1 MTLDKYKKKRDFN
14 QTGEPEGDVAPVDAD
29 SRRGMSTDTGSKKTG
44 SKKTKSP
51 DLAPGKH
58 IFVVQR
64 HAATR
69 LHYDFRLEMEGVL
82 KSWAVPKG
90 PSLNPADKRLAMMVE
105 DHPYTY
111 RTFEG
116 TIPEGNYGAGEVEI
130 WDEGSYEPL
139 LRQKGKTDEEILLE
153 GLAKG
158 SVKIMLHG
166 KKLKGEFALVKMHT
180 AKDGNAWLLIK
191 HNDKYAVHENYDAE
205 DYTSSQSK
213 VTQLA
218 EKKYKT
224 TSSRATTK
232 KKHPASSHKGQKKI
246 SDYIKPMLA
255 VLGEDPFD
263 DEEWIFEIKW
273 DGYRAI
279 ADLTED
285 IQLYS
290 RNGLSFL
297 GRYPLIEAGLEKQ
310 QYDMVLDGE
319 IVAYDNNDK
328 PDFQTLQHFADN
340 PESTLIYH
348 VFDLLFLN
356 GHSTETLPLV
366 QRKELLKEALIETP
380 HVKFCDHVEEK
391 GKDFYKAVQKA
402 DLEGMIAKRKS
413 SLYNEGMR
421 TSEWV
426 KIKNHN
432 IDEAVIAGY
441 TEPRGSRK
449 YFGALIL
456 GNYKEGKLHYAGH
469 TGTGFNQKSLREI
482 HTLLRP
488 LITEKMPFE
497 TKPPVN
503 APPTW
508 LKPEMV
514 CTVKYS
520 EKTEDGFFR
529 HPVFVGIREDL
540 GGIDL
545 YHDSMKDPDI
555 MNPDIVNPG
564 IGKPDEGAP
573 GEDQMKYTHTDK
585 LYWKKEK
592 ITKGELIDYYLSV
605 SEFILPYLKDRAQSL
620 HRFPDGID
628 GVSFYHKDAGK
639 NAPSWVETVHIFSES
654 NNKEVE
660 YIVCNNIETL
670 GYLINLGCIE
680 LNPWNNR
687 IGKPGKPDYL
697 IIDLD
702 PSEKNSF
709 GQVIEAAQ
717 VTKEILDIC
726 RVPAYCKTSGST
738 GIHIFV
744 PMGAQYDY
752 EQVRDFAHIIL
763 GFVEKRLPE
772 TTTLER
778 SLSKRGP
785 KIYLDHMQNRDGQ
798 TVASAYSVRPKP
810 GATVSMPIEWK
821 ELTKDLSMGDFT
833 LHNTLSRVQKKGDIF
848 LPVLGKGIDLK
859 KAIDVLSAI

>member
-1 MTLDKYKKKRDFN
+1 MTLDKYKKKRDFS
-14 QTGEPEGDVAPVDAD
+14 QTSEPEGDSAPVDAD

-44 SKKTKSP
+44 SRRTKSP
-51 DLAPGKH
+51 DAAPAPGKH
-58 IFVVQR
+58 VFVVQR

-105 DHPYTY
+105 DHPYSY

-130 WDEGSYEPL
+130 WDEGNYEPL

-153 GLAKG
+153 ELNKG
-158 SVKIMLHG
+158 SVKIILHG

-180 AKDGNAWLLIK
+180 AKEGNAWLLIK
-191 HNDKYAVHENYDAE
+191 HNDAHAVHENYDAE

-213 VTQLA
+213 VTKLA

-224 TSSRATTK
+224 TSSRAATK
-232 KKHPASSHKGQKKI
+232 KKHFPVSSLEREKVSG
-246 SDYIKPMLA
+246 YIRPMLA
-255 VLGEDPFD
+255 VLGEEPFD
-263 DEEWIFEIKW
+263 GEEWIFEIKW

-279 ADLTED
+279 ADLTGGL
-285 IQLYS
+285 QFYS

-297 GRYPLIEAGLEKQ
+297 GRYPLIEEGLEKQ
-310 QYDMVLDGE
+310 QYEMIVDGE
-319 IVAYDNNDK
+319 IVAYNKNDK

-340 PESTLIYH
+340 PEATIIYH

-356 GHSTETLPLV
+356 GHSTETLPLY

-380 HVKFCDHVEEK
+380 HVKFCDHVEAK
-391 GKDFYKAVQKA
+391 GKEFYKAIQKA
-402 DLEGMIAKRKS
+402 DLEGVMAKRKS
-413 SLYNEGMR
+413 SLYSEGIR

-432 IDEAVIAGY
+432 IDEAIIAGY

-456 GNYKEGKLHYAGH
+456 GNYKDGKLHYAGH
-469 TGTGFNQKSLREI
+469 TGTGFNQKSLKEI
-482 HTLLRP
+482 HTLLQP
-488 LITEKMPFE
+488 LVTEKMPFE
-497 TKPPVN
+497 TKPPTN

-508 LKPEMV
+508 LKPEAV

-520 EKTEDGFFR
+520 EKTEEGLFR

-540 GGIDL
+540 NATDL
-545 YHDSMKDPDI
+545 YHDQ
-555 MNPDIVNPG
+555 V
-564 IGKPDEGAP
+564 
-573 GEDQMKYTHTDK
+573 KYTHTDK

-592 ITKGELIDYYLSV
+592 ITKGELIDYYLSI
-605 SEFILPYLKDRAQSL
+605 SEYILPYLKDRAQSL

-628 GVSFYHKDAGK
+628 GLSFYHKDAGK
-639 NAPSWVETVHIFSES
+639 NAPSWVETIHIYSES
-654 NNKEVE
+654 NDKELDYV
-660 YIVCNNIETL
+660 VCNNKETL

-687 IGKPGKPDYL
+687 IEKPDNPDYL

-709 GQVIEAAQ
+709 GQVIEAAKI
-717 VTKEILDIC
+717 TKEILDIC
-726 RVPAYCKTSGST
+726 QVPAYCKTSGST

-763 GFVEKRLPE
+763 DYVQQRLPD

-785 KIYLDHMQNRDGQ
+785 KIYLDYMQNRDGQ

-821 ELTKDLSMGDFT
+821 ELTEDLSISDFT
-833 LHNTLSRVQKKGDIF
+833 IHNALSRMQKKGDIF

-859 KAIDVLSAI
+859 KAIDRLAT